1 MNEPRYSEEELIRRS
16 QQGDE
21 VAFRLIVEKY
31 KSALFGTAYLIVR
44 DHQIAEEA
52 VQETILKMWKHLPS
66 LRVSSSIKPWLLR
79 IVVNEAKQLLRKK
92 RVSTVPL
99 EQASELPDD
108 CDADQILTN
117 NENHRLLRR
126 AITSLS
132 PGQREV
138 VVLRYFTE
146 LSVPEIAMAI
156 STREGTVKSR
166 LSRALDR
173 LEEIMEGGNEFEK
186 GRKSS

>member
-1 MNEPRYSEEELIRRS
+1 MNEPRYSEDELIRRS

-21 VAFRLIVEKY
+21 GAFRLLIEKY
-31 KSALFGTAYLIVR
+31 KSALFGTAYLIAR

-52 VQETILKMWKHLPS
+52 VQEAILKIWKHLSS

-79 IVVNEAKQLLRKK
+79 IAVNEAKQLLRKK
-92 RVSTVPL
+92 RVFTVPL

-108 CDADQILTN
+108 CDVDKILVN
-117 NENHRLLRR
+117 NENHRLLKR
-126 AITSLS
+126 AMTMLS

-173 LEEIMEGGNEFEK
+173 LEEIMKGGNEFEK
-186 GRKSS
+186 GRHAP